1 MKIAFVLYSF
11 AAGGVERM
19 TLHLAEAFLQKG
31 KQVDLLVIHPEGEYK
46 QAVPKGV
53 NLFAFGKST
62 AKEALPGM
70 ISYLRREQPDVVCS
84 AKDYLNVLVI
94 AAKKLSFSKAQLI
107 VSCRV
112 HLSEQARKQPG
123 QFRRIKTAVRYSYR
137 FADDVVG
144 VSKGVAED
152 IKTIAQ
158 LPDEKVHVIYNPVV
172 TKTLEEK
179 MEQPVNHCFFEERN
193 AKVIVTVGRLHVQ
206 KDYPTL
212 LRAFANL
219 QQNELPEARLLF
231 IGDGEENE
239 PLKKLAFELG
249 VSSVVDFAG
258 FQPNPYAYMKK
269 AHLFA
274 LSSAWEGFG
283 NVIVEALATGTP
295 VVATDCPSGPREILA
310 DGKYGQL
317 VPVGDTVALAQAMKD
332 ALLSHHD
339 EAELISRARE
349 FTVEACAAAYETL
362 FR

>member
-1 MKIAFVLYSF
+1 
-11 AAGGVERM
+11 
-19 TLHLAEAFLQKG
+19 
-31 KQVDLLVIHPEGEYK
+31 
-46 QAVPKGV
+46 
-53 NLFAFGKST
+53 
-62 AKEALPGM
+62 
-70 ISYLRREQPDVVCS
+70 
-84 AKDYLNVLVI
+84 
-94 AAKKLSFSKAQLI
+94 
-107 VSCRV
+107 
-112 HLSEQARKQPG
+112 
-123 QFRRIKTAVRYSYR
+123 
-137 FADDVVG
+137 
-144 VSKGVAED
+144 
-152 IKTIAQ
+152 
-158 LPDEKVHVIYNPVV
+158 
-172 TKTLEEK
+172 
-179 MEQPVNHCFFEERN
+179 MEQPVNHRFFEERN

-249 VSSVVDFAG
+249 VRSVVDFAG